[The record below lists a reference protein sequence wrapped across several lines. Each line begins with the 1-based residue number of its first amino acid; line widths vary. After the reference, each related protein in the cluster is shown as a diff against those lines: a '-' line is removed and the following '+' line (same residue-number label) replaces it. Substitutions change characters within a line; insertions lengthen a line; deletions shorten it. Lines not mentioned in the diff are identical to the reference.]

1 MEEAYLLTDEQKKLQ
16 SWARKLALTY
26 FQADADRWEREGV
39 FPWEHFK
46 LLADHGILGLTL
58 PRAYGGQQRP
68 RIDAVLVQEQIARIC
83 FTTAEAAHLCMNGPA
98 YAISRIGSPRLQE
111 QYLPGVVEG
120 KQLIGIAITE
130 EAAGSSVGEV
140 RTRAEVGETSV
151 MVDGSKCFTTVGDIG
166 SAFQVVVRFGGE
178 GLCGLGS
185 VIVDANTPG
194 FSVERVFQKMG
205 GNGIHEAS
213 LRFERCVVPV
223 ENILIP
229 GCKSFYSMG
238 ESWIIKWAVIRLKG

>member
-1 MEEAYLLTDEQKKLQ
+1 MLNLEARIGDEPMEEAYLLTDEQKKLQ

-98 YAISRIGSPRLQE
+98 YAFSRIGSPRLQE
-111 QYLPGVVEG
+111 QYLPDVVAG
-120 KQLIGIAITE
+120 KRLLGIAITE

-140 RTRAEVGETSV
+140 RTRAEVGET
-151 MVDGSKCFTTVGDIG
+151 
-166 SAFQVVVRFGGE
+166 
-178 GLCGLGS
+178 S

-229 GCKSFYSMG
+229 GCKSF
-238 ESWIIKWAVIRLKG
+238 